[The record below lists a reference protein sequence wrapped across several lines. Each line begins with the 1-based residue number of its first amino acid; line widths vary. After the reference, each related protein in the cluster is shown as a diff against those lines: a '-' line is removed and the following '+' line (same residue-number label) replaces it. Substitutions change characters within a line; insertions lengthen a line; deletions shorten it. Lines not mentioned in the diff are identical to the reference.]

1 MTRHE
6 EWAAAYGDFGQQPQ
20 AQLTQLPLDILDA
33 WQGANGE
40 HQPFRLYSEE
50 KLNEL
55 AESIRQHGV
64 IEPICVR
71 LKPDSRFEIV
81 AGHNRVAAA
90 RIAGL
95 RTVPANVQTLDDT
108 QAALMLVDSNLQH
121 RDVLLPSEKAFA
133 YKLRLDC
140 LKRQGQRTDLTSVQI
155 EQKLT
160 SREAVAAEMGES
172 ASSIQ
177 RYIRLTNLIPPL
189 LDMVDAGKPGFAA
202 AVELSYLSEERQQL
216 LLKVMAE
223 TEKKPNTSQAKA
235 LRKASDS
242 GYWSEDQV
250 KRILFLESSP
260 MPKMIQL
267 PTEQLQRFFPA
278 DTSPAEMAD
287 VLMAAL
293 TEYRLRHSESGANS
307 AMSGLSDA

>member
-1 MTRHE
+1 MKNGQPP
-6 EWAAAYGDFGQQPQ
+6 YGDFGQQPQ

-71 LKPDSRFEIV
+71 LKPGP
-81 AGHNRVAAA
+81 AGLKSSPAHNRVAAA

-202 AVELSYLSEERQQL
+202 AVELSYLSEERR
-216 LLKVMAE
+216 
-223 TEKKPNTSQAKA
+223 SC
-235 LRKASDS
+235 S
-242 GYWSEDQV
+242 
-250 KRILFLESSP
+250 
-260 MPKMIQL
+260 
-267 PTEQLQRFFPA
+267 
-278 DTSPAEMAD
+278 
-287 VLMAAL
+287 
-293 TEYRLRHSESGANS
+293 
-307 AMSGLSDA
+307 

>member
-108 QAALMLVDSNLQH
+108 QAALMLVDSNLQQ

-155 EQKLT
+155 EQ
-160 SREAVAAEMGES
+160 
-172 ASSIQ
+172 
-177 RYIRLTNLIPPL
+177 
-189 LDMVDAGKPGFAA
+189 
-202 AVELSYLSEERQQL
+202 
-216 LLKVMAE
+216 
-223 TEKKPNTSQAKA
+223 
-235 LRKASDS
+235 
-242 GYWSEDQV
+242 
-250 KRILFLESSP
+250 
-260 MPKMIQL
+260 
-267 PTEQLQRFFPA
+267 
-278 DTSPAEMAD
+278 
-287 VLMAAL
+287 
-293 TEYRLRHSESGANS
+293 
-307 AMSGLSDA
+307 

>member
-1 MTRHE
+1 MRIDNKLCKPI
-6 EWAAAYGDFGQQPQ
+6 A
-20 AQLTQLPLDILDA
+20 I
-33 WQGANGE
+33 
-40 HQPFRLYSEE
+40 SIE
-50 KLNEL
+50 KLYPFEGHPYKVLDNEEMEAL
-55 AESIRQHGV
+55 IDSIHVEGILSPLIVRPLEGTEEYEV
-64 IEPICVR
+64 ISGHRR
-71 LKPDSRFEIV
+71 L
-81 AGHNRVAAA
+81 HAAQ
-90 RIAGL
+90 RAGL
-95 RTVPANVQTLDDT
+95 LEVPALAYEISREE
-108 QAALMLVDSNLQH
+108 AAIMLVDSNLH
-121 RDVLLPSEKAFA
+121 REHILPSEKAFA

-250 KRILFLESSP
+250 KRILFPESSP